1 MGYAVP
7 DLATAGAAVPD
18 QARAG
23 AAVPDQAR
31 QVGLP
36 AVPWER

>member
-1 MGYAVP
+1 MGYAAP
-7 DLATAGAAVPD
+7 DLAKAGAAVPD